1 MKRVFVYEYLSG
13 GGLMGADAQAAA
25 TLMPL
30 GLSMRNAMVSGLMPL
45 VESRDVAVTVAC
57 GAGVDP
63 PSGPLRMAE
72 PNKDESPFSFV
83 ARQAAAHDLVWLVAP
98 ETMGLLAE
106 MATLVGSRKWLGCHV
121 EAIHVASDK
130 RATAAVLGEQGVLTP
145 QNFKHDPQTCQWVV
159 KPNDGAGAVG
169 TVVHDSLDS
178 AQADQA
184 QRRLSGEDPLL
195 EPWVPGEAMSL
206 SLLCSAHGASIV
218 SVNRQHIE
226 IDARGVL
233 AFRGVSPL
241 PQTEQQAITGALA
254 PLAERLMAAIP
265 GLRGFVG
272 VDLVWHADKGAVVI
286 EVNPRITCAYVGL
299 PASQGRELAAE
310 VIGAHMVEHGHG
322 A

>member
-45 VESRDVAVTVAC
+45 VESRDVALTVAC
-57 GAGVDP
+57 GAGADAP
-63 PSGPLRMAE
+63 CGPVSMAQ
-72 PNKDESPFSFV
+72 PHADESPFSFV

-106 MATLVGSRKWLGCHV
+106 MAALVGSKKWLGCHV

-130 RATAAVLGEQGVLTP
+130 RATSAVLSQHGVLTP
-145 QNFKHDPQTCQWVV
+145 PDFEHDPQTCQWVV
-159 KPNDGAGAVG
+159 KPNDGAGAVD
-169 TVVHDSLDS
+169 TVVHDSLDR

-184 QRRLSGEDPLL
+184 QRQGAGDAPLL

-206 SLLCSAHGASIV
+206 SLLCNAHGVRIV
-218 SVNRQHIE
+218 SVNRQHIAL
-226 IDARGVL
+226 DAHGVL
-233 AFRGVSPL
+233 AFHGVTPL
-241 PQTEQQAITGALA
+241 SQTEQQAITGALV
-254 PLAERLMAAIP
+254 PLAERLKEAMP

-272 VDLVWHADKGAVVI
+272 VDLVWHAHKGAVVI
-286 EVNPRITCAYVGL
+286 EVNPRITCAYAGL
-299 PASQGRELAAE
+299 PASQTRHLAAE
-310 VIGAHMVEHGHG
+310 IVDSHMAEHGHG